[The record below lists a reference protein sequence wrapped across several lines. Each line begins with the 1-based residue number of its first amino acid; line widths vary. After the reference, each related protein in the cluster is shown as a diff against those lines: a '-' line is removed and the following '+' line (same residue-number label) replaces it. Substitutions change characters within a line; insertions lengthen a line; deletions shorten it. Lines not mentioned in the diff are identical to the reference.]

1 LTRAARIASDQRL
14 VFPTDPAKVLS
25 VDAYRA
31 TQDVMRSGGMLDNDV
46 DVNKASTP
54 VICKK
59 RPNEAA
65 NKATTGERAPWSPLP
80 AGLTSVVHAH
90 DVEAAAAVGAG
101 PARERWLTTKV
112 SDVSHAKARAYGPSS
127 EPSALR
133 PESARCE
140 KWTRNENFGVD
151 IQ

>member
-1 LTRAARIASDQRL
+1 
-14 VFPTDPAKVLS
+14 
-25 VDAYRA
+25 
-31 TQDVMRSGGMLDNDV
+31 MLDNDV

-54 VICKK
+54 VICKM

-101 PARERWLTTKV
+101 RARERWLTTKV
-112 SDVSHAKARAYGPSS
+112 SDVACERTVNGNRKMISWRQVKIDQLGFIGR
-127 EPSALR
+127 R
-133 PESARCE
+133 P
-140 KWTRNENFGVD
+140 
-151 IQ
+151 